1 MLAANAVVPRVDRYV
16 LEVDRATVLDEWGF
30 MDEGMAARWPSG
42 SPDRPQPVVELAGQE
57 GSFVLLAADGAGKST
72 VLRHL
77 RLAEP
82 ASTEVSLPG
91 LEKAEIRHELRQAV
105 AAGGPVYLDALDV
118 AARHLPDL
126 FIVLQDC
133 LTKPPAA
140 GVPWRLA
147 CRPAVW
153 DGELAATLSSRLPA
167 FAQMRLLPLTRA
179 AAADVASEVT
189 RRPDEFLDALILAG
203 LGGLAAS
210 PMRLQSAAR
219 QWHDGSGHL
228 PDSQLGAIRFEIE
241 RLLRET
247 NTRQPQ
253 VVPLDRRRRLAGRLA
268 AMTIFGQ
275 AERFTVEPRSLPG
288 VLYIGDLPS
297 DPEPDDPGT
306 RVTLAELKEV
316 MGTALFDPGPDATV
330 GFRHQQYAE
339 FLAAE
344 YLISRR
350 VISPQ
355 LPGLLGI
362 DGDGVIPGPLIG
374 TAAWLAALS
383 PRLGSGF
390 AAANASRLAESAV
403 EMPESGLREALVDGI
418 LAQTAA
424 EEMDGLPGQDPAALV
439 HPGLESQLTAHL
451 SGGLTRAGELWWVS
465 RLAIAGQCRGSAQA
479 LLREALALQWP
490 PWARRAAVAAAAALG
505 DDEQATQLFELA
517 RLGPDDD
524 PDDDVL
530 AAVIEAVFPR
540 LADTAALLGLLRP
553 QRNTS
558 YLGPYLVL
566 LDELDARIPAGDL
579 PAALAWA
586 SAHVPQGEDA
596 YGGLIPK
603 LVRRGWD
610 AVASHGVGEPLARL
624 IADLAA
630 SPGWGYPDGR
640 AAHPWDGSP
649 SAARRQLAV
658 QVAASLPPGESFPL
672 FDLGLLHAGDLGWL
686 LGALPSLPRP
696 AQDTLARCVSALA
709 RQPAAEEFDLIRGM
723 AESHPAYPHT
733 MHLRGEAAIDP
744 QGALRARQRSARAA
758 RDAQQRLAEQRDQ
771 RSRLAAALRDA
782 EADPGQWWHIAR
794 HLARGDPDAGNLFSH
809 DLTARPGWRLLSAA
823 QRQQVLD
830 LGLRYL
836 HVHQLRPPAWAGR
849 PTLRAGQLN
858 DAVEDWSG
866 VCLLTTLTAYEP
878 GRLAALSPSA
888 WRPWIPAIVGAWT
901 VGNEKGR
908 RARCELIDLMP
919 LSERQA
925 VHEAALTHLDALQAN
940 RGTLNAWLYE
950 HLCSALAPAL
960 AERLTAGRYDGALG
974 QGLLHVLVE
983 HAPQTALPA
992 CESIAGTP
1000 GHALWPAARR
1010 GLAAL
1015 DPAAL
1020 VAHLGADP
1028 PEPEEMA
1035 DLAEHLNLAPLD
1047 DTQLTALAW
1056 LLLRVV
1062 PFDSD
1067 PPTQYGVFTADRL
1080 YQVRRIRRIVMD
1092 VLAEHGQERFFR
1104 DLAARHEGGGRATAE
1119 WYLRQARTQA
1129 TDLACPSL
1137 PPDELLRLL
1146 GRADARLVRD
1156 DSDLLALV
1164 LLQFDDLQREL
1175 TLRGAS
1181 RRLWDFDGAC
1191 GTPKDENTISEFVRD
1206 ELMVRLT
1213 AQGFIDREVE
1223 VTRQLTG
1230 IGTRIDLTVTVPAAT
1245 YPAGTARVTVEAKRA
1260 TNDSLMTGMH
1270 DQLIRQYLIPTGRRH
1285 GIYLV
1290 YWARPE
1296 QWHGSPP
1303 DRAHL
1308 ARELE
1313 QQAAEADDGLR
1324 IRPYILDISH
1334 PGRPPR
1340 ETAG

>member
-1 MLAANAVVPRVDRYV
+1 M
-16 LEVDRATVLDEWGF
+16 
-30 MDEGMAARWPSG
+30 
-42 SPDRPQPVVELAGQE
+42 ELAGQE

-72 VLRHL
+72 VMRHL

-82 ASTEVSLPG
+82 ASTEVNLPG
-91 LEKAEIRHELRQAV
+91 LEKTEIRHKLQQAV

-118 AARHLPDL
+118 AARHLADL

-133 LTKPPAA
+133 LTKPQAA
-140 GVPWRLA
+140 DVPWRLA

-153 DGELAATLSSRLPA
+153 DGELAAALGSRLPA
-167 FAQMRLLPLTRA
+167 FNQLRLLPLTRT
-179 AAADVASEVT
+179 AAADVASEAT
-189 RRPDEFLDALILAG
+189 SRPDEFLDALVLAG
-203 LGGLAAS
+203 LGRLAAS

-219 QWHDGSGHL
+219 QWKDGNGHL

-306 RVTLAELKEV
+306 AVTLAELKEV
-316 MGTALFDPGPDATV
+316 LGTALFDPGPDATV

-344 YLISRR
+344 YVASRR
-350 VISPQ
+350 VTRPQ

-362 DGDGVIPGPLIG
+362 NGDGVVPGPLIG

-383 PRLGSGF
+383 PGLGRGF
-390 AAANASRLAESAV
+390 AAANAGRLAESAV
-403 EMPESGLREALVDGI
+403 EMPTSGLCEALVSGI
-418 LAQTAA
+418 LTQAA
-424 EEMDGLPGQDPAALV
+424 VEDMDVLPGQDLAALV
-439 HPGLESQLTAHL
+439 HPGLETQLAAHL

-465 RLAIAGQCRGSAQA
+465 RLALSGQCRGLAA
-479 LLREALALQWP
+479 GLVREALAPQWP

-505 DDEQATQLFELA
+505 NDEQAAQLLDLA
-517 RLGPDDD
+517 RLGPEGD

-530 AAVIEAVFPR
+530 ATVIEALFPR
-540 LADTAALLGLLRP
+540 LADTAALLELLRP

-579 PAALAWA
+579 PAALTWA
-586 SAHVPQGEDA
+586 SAHVPEGEDA

-610 AVASHGVGEPLARL
+610 AMASPGVGGPLARL

-630 SPGWGYPDGR
+630 SPGWAHQDGR
-640 AAHPWDGSP
+640 TSHPWDSSP
-649 SAARRQLAV
+649 SAARQQLAV
-658 QVAASLPPGESFPL
+658 QVAASVPPGESFPL
-672 FDLGLLHAGDLGWL
+672 FDLGLLHAGDLSWL
-686 LGALPSLPRP
+686 LGALPSLPQP
-696 AQDTLARCVSALA
+696 AQDTLARCVPALA
-709 RQPAAEEFDLIRGM
+709 RQPAAAAADLILQM
-723 AESHPAYPHT
+723 AEGHPAYPHT
-733 MHLRGEAAIDP
+733 MHLRGEASIDSP
-744 QGALRARQRSARAA
+744 DAQRARHRSARAA
-758 RDAQQRLAEQRDQ
+758 SDAQQRLAEQRDQ
-771 RSRLAAALRDA
+771 HAQVTAALDAA

-794 HLARGDPDAGNLFSH
+794 HLARGNPDAGDLFSH
-809 DLTARPGWRLLSAA
+809 DLTARPGWQLLSAA

-830 LGLRYL
+830 LGMRYL
-836 HVHQLRPPAWAGR
+836 LVHQLRPPAWAGR
-849 PTLRAGQLN
+849 PSLGTGHLD
-858 DAVEDWSG
+858 DAVADWSG
-866 VCLLTTLTAYEP
+866 VCLLTTLARHEP
-878 GRLAALSPSA
+878 ARLAALSLSA

-908 RARCELIDLMP
+908 RARCQLIDLMP
-919 LSERQA
+919 GSERHA
-925 VHEAALTHLDALQAN
+925 VHDAALTHLDALQAN
-940 RGTLNAWLYE
+940 KGSLNAWLYE
-950 HLCSALAPAL
+950 HLCPALAPSL

-974 QGLLHVLVE
+974 QGLLHVLVK
-983 HAPQTALPA
+983 HGPRAALPV
-992 CESIAGTP
+992 CKSIAGIP
-1000 GHALWPAARR
+1000 GHDLASAARR
-1010 GLAAL
+1010 GLAEL

-1020 VAHLGADP
+1020 VALLVADP
-1028 PEPEEMA
+1028 AQPGDVA
-1035 DLAEHLNLAPLD
+1035 DLVEHINLGPLD
-1047 DTQLTALAW
+1047 DPQLTALAS
-1056 LLLRVV
+1056 LLLRVAPV
-1062 PFDSD
+1062 DSD
-1067 PPTQYGVFTADRL
+1067 PPPQYGVFNADRL
-1080 YQVRRIRRIVMD
+1080 HQVRRIRRIVMD
-1092 VLAEHGQERFFR
+1092 LLAEHGQDRFFR
-1104 DLAARHEGGGRATAE
+1104 DLAARNEGGGRATAE
-1119 WYLRQARTQA
+1119 WYLRRARTRA
-1129 TDLACPSL
+1129 TDLACTSL

-1156 DSDLLALV
+1156 DSDLLDLV
-1164 LLQFDDLQREL
+1164 LLQLDDLQREL
-1175 TLRGAS
+1175 THRGAS
-1181 RRLWDFDGAC
+1181 RRLWDFNRAH

-1206 ELMVRLT
+1206 ELMVRLR

-1223 VTRQLTG
+1223 VTRHLTG
-1230 IGTRIDLTVTVPAAT
+1230 IGTRIDLTVTVLTATHPAS
-1245 YPAGTARVTVEAKRA
+1245 TARVIVEAKRV

-1290 YWARPE
+1290 YWAKPE
-1296 QWHGSPP
+1296 QWRGSPP
-1303 DRAHL
+1303 DRAQL
-1308 ARELE
+1308 AHELQ
-1313 QQAAEADDGLR
+1313 QQAAEADHGLR

-1334 PGRPPR
+1334 PQAAAAQDRRPR
-1340 ETAG
+1340 VAR